1 MWPARATG
9 VGAGLLSDNG
19 TGINHCTGV
28 KHGIGINCRTGVK
41 HGKGVKH
48 GIGTNDYIGTTE
60 AMLATAMSILMTR
73 INGGRRR
80 VRVPGLVGLALA
92 LAAGLLAAGCSQG
105 AYPLD
110 IFYEMH
116 YQPSYKAQ
124 EPPRLSPPAS
134 AVPWYGATA
143 PEATSFGGSGK
154 HIFETNC
161 AMCHGVEG
169 RGDGPVLGRMI
180 VDYGYQATDAA
191 LLNPDLTSEAA
202 RSLDRDGLRGVV
214 TGGVNVMPSFA
225 KLLTEEQI
233 ELALDYVQGCIQDGD
248 AGACE

>member
-1 MWPARATG
+1 M
-9 VGAGLLSDNG
+9 SDNG
-19 TGINHCTGV
+19 AGIDHCTGV
-28 KHGIGINCRTGVK
+28 KHGIGINRRTGVK
-41 HGKGVKH
+41 HGKGVKQ

-73 INGGRRR
+73 INGARRR
-80 VRVPGLVGLALA
+80 VRVPGLVGLALALA

-134 AVPWYGATA
+134 AVPWYGAPA
-143 PEATSFGGSGK
+143 PAPTSFGGSGK

-202 RSLDRDGLRGVV
+202 RSLDREGLRGVV
-214 TGGVNVMPSFA
+214 IGGVNVMPSFA

>member
-1 MWPARATG
+1 MTTAPALTIAQASR
-9 VGAGLLSDNG
+9 
-19 TGINHCTGV
+19 
-28 KHGIGINCRTGVK
+28 HGIGINRRTGVK
-41 HGKGVKH
+41 QGT
-48 GIGTNDYIGTTE
+48 GINDYIGTTE
-60 AMLATAMSILMTR
+60 AMLATAMSIMMTR
-73 INGGRRR
+73 INGARRR

-116 YQPSYKAQ
+116 YQPSYKAH

-134 AVPWYGATA
+134 AVPWYGARV

>member
-1 MWPARATG
+1 MTTALTAASASSTARASTTASASSTASGINHRKG
-9 VGAGLLSDNG
+9 VRHG
-19 TGINHCTGV
+19 TGI
-28 KHGIGINCRTGVK
+28 
-41 HGKGVKH
+41 
-48 GIGTNDYIGTTE
+48 NDYIGTTE

-73 INGGRRR
+73 INGAQRR
-80 VRVPGLVGLALA
+80 VRVLGLVGLA

-202 RSLDRDGLRGVV
+202 RSLDREGLRGVV

>member
-1 MWPARATG
+1 
-9 VGAGLLSDNG
+9 
-19 TGINHCTGV
+19 
-28 KHGIGINCRTGVK
+28 
-41 HGKGVKH
+41 
-48 GIGTNDYIGTTE
+48 
-60 AMLATAMSILMTR
+60 MTR
-73 INGGRRR
+73 INGAQRR

-116 YQPSYKAQ
+116 YQPSYKAH

-134 AVPWYGATA
+134 AAPWYGATA